1 MKKVIRPEQAEEA
14 VYFSDFTGKPF
25 KGGLLPPVELKI
37 NFNFGSKYDGAIL
50 DLHLSDDDMDRIL
63 PLLRENLSKDAK
75 KQTAEALHVLDLQLE
90 ESIEARDFLAC
101 DNASNARLFILKLLG
116 LN

>member
-1 MKKVIRPEQAEEA
+1 MKKVIRPEQREEA

-25 KGGLLPPVELKI
+25 KSGFPPPVELKI
-37 NFNFGSKYDGAIL
+37 NFNFGSKYDGASL
-50 DLHLSDDDMDRIL
+50 DLHLSDDDVDSIL
-63 PLLRENLSKDAK
+63 PLLREKLSKDAK

-90 ESIEARDFLAC
+90 ESIEARDFSSC
-101 DNASNARLFILKLLG
+101 DNVFNARLFILKLLG